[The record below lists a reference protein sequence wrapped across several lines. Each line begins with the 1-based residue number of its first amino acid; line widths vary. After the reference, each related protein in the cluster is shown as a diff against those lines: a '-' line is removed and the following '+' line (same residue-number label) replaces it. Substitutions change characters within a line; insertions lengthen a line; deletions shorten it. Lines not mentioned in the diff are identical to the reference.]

1 MAPFHQKTELTVR
14 AIMIY
19 QNRILVNTWKDG
31 YSFLPGGKVK
41 HGETL
46 SDALEREIYEE
57 LRVQVRFARLT
68 YLIENFYE
76 QSGKSVHELGFY
88 YRITCDD
95 SVFNNPEEIVNPD
108 DDDLRFELIS
118 IAGLKSF
125 DVRPSVIRDSIGQD
139 FENQFDLAPY
149 HLVSRRY

>member
-1 MAPFHQKTELTVR
+1 MPPIHQKTELIVR

-31 YSFLPGGKVK
+31 YSFLPGGKVN

-46 SDALEREIYEE
+46 SGALDREIYEE
-57 LRVQVRFARLT
+57 LQVRVRSARLT

-76 QSGKSVHELGFY
+76 QPGKSIHELGFY
-88 YRITCDD
+88 YRITYDD
-95 SVFNNPEEIVNPD
+95 SVINQPEEIVHPD
-108 DDDLRFELIS
+108 DDDLRFEWVPLS
-118 IAGLKSF
+118 GLKNIDF
-125 DVRPSVIRDSIGQD
+125 RPSVIRNSIGQD

-149 HLVSRRY
+149 HLVSSRT